1 MGEAKRRGTKDQRVS
16 DAVALKEAQ
25 LAEQKQTLITNNH
38 RQQSSNRGVRRLG
51 FGLAL
56 ALSALGTSAIEV
68 HQHEN

>member
-16 DAVALKEAQ
+16 EAVSRKESQ

-38 RQQSSNRGVRRLG
+38 RRQSYNRGVRCLG

-68 HQHEN
+68 RQNEN